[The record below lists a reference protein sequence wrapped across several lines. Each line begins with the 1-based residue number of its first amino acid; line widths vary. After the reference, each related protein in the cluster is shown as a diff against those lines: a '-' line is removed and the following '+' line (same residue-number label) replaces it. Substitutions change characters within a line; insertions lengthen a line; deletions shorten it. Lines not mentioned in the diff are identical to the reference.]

1 VKAFAIYIRYISLP
15 LCGGLILTLYL
26 YIQAANHPK
35 GNKPPTE
42 KAMVKSSIPTP
53 FSFFDDVAPIFI
65 PALKSYDTV

>member
-26 YIQAANHPK
+26 YIQAAKHPK
-35 GNKPPTE
+35 ENKPATE
-42 KAMVKSSIPTP
+42 KVMVKNSTPTP
-53 FSFFDDVAPIFI
+53 FSFFDDIAPVFI